1 MSNVF
6 DNPRERIGTY
16 RAAIVGDTLKEGLEK
31 GWPNAPVEV
40 VPVEREGNS
49 MYDLFVKADP
59 LTLSE
64 MSAFVQG
71 FFKCYND
78 RHKLN

>member
-1 MSNVF
+1 
-6 DNPRERIGTY
+6 
-16 RAAIVGDTLKEGLEK
+16 
-31 GWPNAPVEV
+31 
-40 VPVEREGNS
+40 